1 MKKTYVK
8 PEAFCEEYML
18 STSIAGNC
26 GIEHVYGQT
35 NKSDYNNCYYRI
47 GLDYL
52 FTTPEIECD
61 TFPAYDG
68 DKIICYHEPV
78 ESSKVFS
85 S

>member
-26 GIEHVYGQT
+26 SGVEHIYGQA
-35 NKSDYNNCYYRI
+35 NLSDYKSCFYRI

-52 FTTPEIECD
+52 FVSANSDCD
-61 TFPAYDG
+61 TIPAYDG
-68 DKIICYHEPV
+68 DLVCYHDPV
-78 ESSKVFS
+78 EASKVFS